1 MRVVRLNSYVLPAY
15 ILMLVPPLV
24 VIPLLLKYI
33 LLFLGLYIGVRL
45 LRYNIST
52 KRILNITNSNFIV
65 CMLVDFI
72 MYIIVYVLSILL
84 PHYKW
89 VNSIEE
95 QVMLNPFSSLV
106 VGLCYIGA
114 IVVEGVISYL
124 WIKKQLIKAGFTK
137 LVYSKIAVITAIV
150 AMPYIILIPKR
161 IIEGLLFMH

>member
-1 MRVVRLNSYVLPAY
+1 
-15 ILMLVPPLV
+15 
-24 VIPLLLKYI
+24 
-33 LLFLGLYIGVRL
+33 
-45 LRYNIST
+45 
-52 KRILNITNSNFIV
+52 
-65 CMLVDFI
+65 